1 MTITKKANRLF
12 ENPDF
17 RDIILDNYI
26 NKGINYYTLND
37 DVASGSVQDEL
48 KSRKKL
54 NDFLQY
60 CLDFDNI
67 ENVKKQ

>member
-1 MTITKKANRLF
+1 MTITKKVNRLF
-12 ENPDF
+12 NNSDF
-17 RDIILDNYI
+17 KDIILDEYI

-37 DVASGSVQDEL
+37 DVSSSSVQDEL

-67 ENVKKQ
+67 EAIKK